1 MQRFAPSLTV
11 KDPKLA
17 GALAA
22 VGVPPDPRG
31 FEDSFTHDG
40 RRFSCWHF
48 LSQTI
53 DGADQTRALVAA
65 WLNPEEWNRAHPTHR
80 FAYVMIAYKNT
91 EILLKRARNREPYF
105 ILQQG
110 SSVAVVNPSAAQG
123 DQDVILQKIGI

>member
-1 MQRFAPSLTV
+1 MKRFEASLTV

-31 FEDSFTHDG
+31 FEDSFAHDG

-48 LSQTI
+48 LGQTV
-53 DGADQTRALVAA
+53 DGLDQTRALVAA
-65 WLNPEEWNRAHPTHR
+65 WMDPENWNRANPTHR

-91 EILLKRARNREPYF
+91 DILLNRARGKDPYF
-105 ILQQG
+105 IIQQG
-110 SSVAVVNPSAAQG
+110 PSVAVVNPAASRA